1 MHVMKMMKTLKTAG
15 LLREIIVEL
24 GDQKLRE
31 NLGSRGER
39 VIYVSSMEGRKRR

>member
-1 MHVMKMMKTLKTAG
+1 MMKTLKTAG
-15 LLREIIVEL
+15 SCGKIIVEL

-39 VIYVSSMEGRKRR
+39 GIFVSSMEGRKRR